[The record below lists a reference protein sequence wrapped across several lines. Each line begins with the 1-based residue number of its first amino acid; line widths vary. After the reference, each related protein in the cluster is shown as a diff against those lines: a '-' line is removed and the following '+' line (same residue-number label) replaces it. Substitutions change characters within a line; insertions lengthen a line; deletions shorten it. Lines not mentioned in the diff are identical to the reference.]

1 DSSIQRHERLLFRSL
16 SNKIVGISR
25 KIRTYMVKSLPI
37 MRIRRKIMK
46 FKRSERLVYM
56 TQHLVSNPNKLIP
69 LTTYVDK
76 FSQAKSS
83 ISEDIRII
91 KDVMDQ
97 EGLGILRT
105 TAGANGG
112 AMFIPK
118 ISLERAQVI
127 IDDFKKELEES
138 ERLLPGGYLY
148 MSDIMGNPKMMNDFG
163 DLIATMYGD
172 VEIDAVV
179 TIATKG
185 ISLANAVARKLNVP
199 VAVIRKDNKVTEG
212 STVSINYVSGST
224 RKIETMVLS
233 KRTLKEGSKVLVVDD
248 FLRAGGSITGVT
260 NLMEE
265 FNATVAGVSV
275 LVEAKQVANR
285 RFNDYTSLLKVS
297 EIDEFNES
305 FVVEEGNCLDY
316 IDNK

>member
-1 DSSIQRHERLLFRSL
+1 
-16 SNKIVGISR
+16 
-25 KIRTYMVKSLPI
+25 
-37 MRIRRKIMK
+37 MK
-46 FKRSERLVYM
+46 YKRSERLVYM
-56 TQHLVSNPNKLIP
+56 TQHLITNPNKLIP

-91 KDVMDQ
+91 KDVFNA
-97 EGLGILRT
+97 EGLGILQT

-118 ISLERAQVI
+118 ISVERAEAI
-127 IDDFKKELEES
+127 IAEFKEDLESS

-148 MSDIMGNPKMMNDFG
+148 MSDIMGNPNMMNDIG

-172 VEIDAVV
+172 LEIDSVV

-233 KRTLKEGSKVLVVDD
+233 KRTLKEGSRVLVVDD

-265 FNATVAGVSV
+265 FNATVVGVSV
-275 LVEAKQVANR
+275 LVEAKEVANR
-285 RFNDYTSLLKVS
+285 RFSDYTSLLKVS

-316 IDNK
+316 ITGK

>member
-1 DSSIQRHERLLFRSL
+1 
-16 SNKIVGISR
+16 
-25 KIRTYMVKSLPI
+25 
-37 MRIRRKIMK
+37 MK

>member
-1 DSSIQRHERLLFRSL
+1 
-16 SNKIVGISR
+16 
-25 KIRTYMVKSLPI
+25 
-37 MRIRRKIMK
+37 MK

-148 MSDIMGNPKMMNDFG
+148 MSAIMGNPKMMNDFG

-179 TIATKG
+179 TITTKG

>member
-1 DSSIQRHERLLFRSL
+1 
-16 SNKIVGISR
+16 
-25 KIRTYMVKSLPI
+25 
-37 MRIRRKIMK
+37 MK
-46 FKRSERLVYM
+46 YKRSERLVYM
-56 TQHLVSNPNKLIP
+56 TQHLITNPNKLIP

-91 KDVMDQ
+91 KDVFNA
-97 EGLGILRT
+97 EGLGILQT

-118 ISLERAQVI
+118 ISVERAEMI
-127 IDDFKKELEES
+127 ISEFKEDLESS

-148 MSDIMGNPKMMNDFG
+148 MSDIMGNPKMMNDIG
-163 DLIATMYGD
+163 DLIATMYGGL
-172 VEIDAVV
+172 EIDSVV

-233 KRTLKEGSKVLVVDD
+233 KRTLKEGSRVLVVDD

-265 FNATVAGVSV
+265 FNATVVGVSV
-275 LVEAKQVANR
+275 LVEAKEVANR

-316 IDNK
+316 ITGK

>member
-1 DSSIQRHERLLFRSL
+1 
-16 SNKIVGISR
+16 
-25 KIRTYMVKSLPI
+25 
-37 MRIRRKIMK
+37 MK
-46 FKRSERLVYM
+46 YKRSEKLVYM
-56 TQHLVSNPNKLIP
+56 TQHLITNPNKLIP

-91 KDVMDQ
+91 KDVFNA
-97 EGLGILRT
+97 EGLGILQT

-118 ISLERAQVI
+118 ISVERAKAI
-127 IDDFKKELEES
+127 IAEFKEDLESS

-148 MSDIMGNPKMMNDFG
+148 MSDIMGNPKMMNDIG

-172 VEIDAVV
+172 LEIDSVV

-233 KRTLKEGSKVLVVDD
+233 KRTLKEGSRVLVVDD

-265 FNATVAGVSV
+265 FNATVVGVSV
-275 LVEAKQVANR
+275 LVEAKEVANR
-285 RFNDYTSLLKVS
+285 RFSDYTSLLKVS

-316 IDNK
+316 ITGK

>member
-1 DSSIQRHERLLFRSL
+1 
-16 SNKIVGISR
+16 
-25 KIRTYMVKSLPI
+25 
-37 MRIRRKIMK
+37 MK
-46 FKRSERLVYM
+46 YKRSERLVYM
-56 TQHLVSNPNKLIP
+56 TQHLITNPNKLIP

-91 KDVMDQ
+91 KDVFNA
-97 EGLGILRT
+97 EGLGILQT

-118 ISLERAQVI
+118 ISVERAEAI
-127 IDDFKKELEES
+127 IAEFKEDLESS

-148 MSDIMGNPKMMNDFG
+148 MSDIMGNPNMMNDIG

-172 VEIDAVV
+172 LEIDSVV

-233 KRTLKEGSKVLVVDD
+233 KRTLKEGSRVLVVDD

-265 FNATVAGVSV
+265 FNAAVVGVSV
-275 LVEAKQVANR
+275 LVEAKEVANR
-285 RFNDYTSLLKVS
+285 RFSDYTSLLKVS

-316 IDNK
+316 ITGK

>member
-1 DSSIQRHERLLFRSL
+1 
-16 SNKIVGISR
+16 
-25 KIRTYMVKSLPI
+25 
-37 MRIRRKIMK
+37 MK
-46 FKRSERLVYM
+46 YKRSERLVYM
-56 TQHLVSNPNKLIP
+56 TQHLITNPNKLIP
-69 LTTYVDK
+69 LTTFVDK

-91 KDVMDQ
+91 KDVLNA
-97 EGLGILRT
+97 EGLGILQT

-118 ISLERAQVI
+118 ISIERAENI
-127 IDDFKKELEES
+127 ISEFKTELEAR

-148 MSDIMGNPKMMNDFG
+148 MSDIMGDPKMMNDIG
-163 DLIATMYGD
+163 DLIATMYGEL
-172 VEIDAVV
+172 EIDSVV

-233 KRTLKEGSKVLVVDD
+233 KRTLKEGSNVLVVDD

-265 FNATVAGVSV
+265 FNATVVGVSV
-275 LVEAKQVANR
+275 LVEAKEVANR

-297 EIDEFNES
+297 RIDEFNES

-316 IDNK
+316 ITSK

>member
-1 DSSIQRHERLLFRSL
+1 
-16 SNKIVGISR
+16 
-25 KIRTYMVKSLPI
+25 
-37 MRIRRKIMK
+37 MK
-46 FKRSERLVYM
+46 YKRSERLVYM
-56 TQHLVSNPNKLIP
+56 TQHLITNPNKLIP

-91 KDVMDQ
+91 KDVFSA
-97 EGLGILRT
+97 EGLGGLQT

-118 ISLERAQVI
+118 ISVERAQNI
-127 IDDFKKELEES
+127 IAEFKTDLEAK

-148 MSDIMGNPKMMNDFG
+148 MSDIMGNPKMMNDIG

-172 VEIDAVV
+172 LEIDSVV

-233 KRTLKEGSKVLVVDD
+233 KRTLKEGSNVLVVDD

-265 FNATVAGVSV
+265 FNATVVGVSV
-275 LVEAKQVANR
+275 LVEAKEVANR

-316 IDNK
+316 ITDK

>member
-1 DSSIQRHERLLFRSL
+1 
-16 SNKIVGISR
+16 
-25 KIRTYMVKSLPI
+25 
-37 MRIRRKIMK
+37 MK
-46 FKRSERLVYM
+46 YKRSERLVYM
-56 TQHLVSNPNKLIP
+56 TQHLMTNPNKLIP
-69 LTTYVDK
+69 LTTYVNK

-91 KDVMDQ
+91 KNVFNA
-97 EGLGILRT
+97 EGLGVLQT

-118 ISLERAQVI
+118 ISVDRVKDIIAEFKTDLEAN
-127 IDDFKKELEES
+127 

-148 MSDIMGNPKMMNDFG
+148 MSDIMGNPKMMNDIG

-172 VEIDAVV
+172 LEIDSVV

-233 KRTLKEGSKVLVVDD
+233 KRTLKEGSNVLVVDD

-265 FNATVAGVSV
+265 FNATVVGVSV
-275 LVEAKQVANR
+275 LVEAKEVANR

-316 IDNK
+316 ITDK

>member
-1 DSSIQRHERLLFRSL
+1 
-16 SNKIVGISR
+16 
-25 KIRTYMVKSLPI
+25 
-37 MRIRRKIMK
+37 MK
-46 FKRSERLVYM
+46 YKRSERLVYM
-56 TQHLVSNPNKLIP
+56 TQHLITNPNKLIP
-69 LTTYVDK
+69 LTTFVDK

-91 KDVMDQ
+91 KDVLNA
-97 EGLGILRT
+97 EGLGILQT

-118 ISLERAQVI
+118 ISVERAESI
-127 IDDFKKELEES
+127 IAEFKTELES
-138 ERLLPGGYLY
+138 RERLLPGGYLY
-148 MSDIMGNPKMMNDFG
+148 MSDIMGDPKMMNDIG

-172 VEIDAVV
+172 LEIDSVV
-179 TIATKG
+179 TVATKG

-233 KRTLKEGSKVLVVDD
+233 KRTLKEGSNVLVVDD

-265 FNATVAGVSV
+265 FNATVVGVSV
-275 LVEAKQVANR
+275 LVEAKEVANR

-297 EIDEFNES
+297 RIDEFNES
-305 FVVEEGNCLDY
+305 FVVEVGNCLDY
-316 IDNK
+316 ITSK